1 MRRLIMLFHFQGCLG
16 LSFKNGQDCKITG
29 LFSWA
34 LGSVWTG
41 LHDSKIVFMCILE
54 ILSNFKESSCSS
66 CYFFVRNNLNQI
78 YTVIFWISW

>member
-54 ILSNFKESSCSS
+54 ILYILSNFNKSSFSSCH
-66 CYFFVRNNLNQI
+66 FFVRNNLNQN
-78 YTVIFWISW
+78 YSGIF